1 MKNNDDKP
9 DKPKLSIVK
18 SRITKTH
25 RAISLDPPKEIAY
38 QHSVLCQTVLPY
50 RNPGDGVREWKR
62 QQGSVQLLLEAGKA
76 YHPQKED
83 YVPVGLPYGPKA
95 RLILCYLNTEA
106 IKQQSPVIEV
116 DKSLTAF
123 VRSLLRRSPNG
134 QEIREFKDQIPRI
147 STALIRLAVTQEDR
161 VLQVDTK
168 VVTAFELLVKEEDT
182 QRILWPSELRLSEEY
197 FNSLINHAV
206 PLDVRA
212 IAGLSHSAMALDVY
226 CWLAQRLHRVPKGKP
241 QFIPWSVVKEQFGQ
255 GVARMNH
262 FKAVFRVAMGQAL
275 TQYPCA
281 RVEGDGRGITLRH
294 SLPPVPEVRFILP
307 KPGK

>member
-18 SRITKTH
+18 SRMTKAH

-106 IKQQSPVIEV
+106 IKQQSPVIDV
-116 DKSLTAF
+116 DKSLTAL
-123 VRSLLRRSPNG
+123 VRRLQRRAPTG
-134 QEIREFKDQIPRI
+134 LEIRKFKDQLSRI
-147 STALIRLAVTQEDR
+147 STALIRLAVTQENQA
-161 VLQVDTK
+161 LQINSQII
-168 VVTAFELLVKEEDT
+168 TAFELLLKDNK
-182 QRILWPSELRLSEEY
+182 QRILWPSRVRLSEEY

-206 PLDVRA
+206 PLDERA
-212 IAGLSHSAMALDVY
+212 MAGLSHSSMALDIY
-226 CWLAQRLHRVPKGKP
+226 CWLAQRLHRIPKGKP
-241 QFIPWSVVKEQFGQ
+241 QFIPWTALKDQFGQ

-262 FKAVFRVAMGQAL
+262 FKANFRLAMGQVL
-275 TQYPCA
+275 SQYPCA
-281 RVEGDGRGITLRH
+281 RVEGDDRGLTLRN
-294 SLPPVPEVRFILP
+294 SLPPVPEIRFILP

>member
-1 MKNNDDKP
+1 MKNNDNQPNKT
-9 DKPKLSIVK
+9 
-18 SRITKTH
+18 SRI
-25 RAISLDPPKEIAY
+25 RRRMVENSMAIALEPPEQIAY
-38 QHSVLCQTVLPY
+38 QHTVLCQISLPY
-50 RNPGDGVREWKR
+50 RNPGDDVRVWDRE
-62 QQGSVQLLLEAGKA
+62 QGNVSLRVNAGEAKNPETGLWM
-76 YHPQKED
+76 EL
-83 YVPVGLPYGPKA
+83 GLPYGPKA

-106 IKQQSPVIEV
+106 IKEQSPVIEV

-182 QRILWPSELRLSEEY
+182 QRILWSSELRLSEEY

-206 PLDVRA
+206 PIDVRA
-212 IAGLSHSAMALDVY
+212 IAGLSHSAMALDIY
-226 CWLAQRLHRVPKGKP
+226 CWLAQRLHRVPKGKS
-241 QFIPWSVVKEQFGQ
+241 QFIPWSAVKAQFGQ

-262 FKAVFRVAMGQAL
+262 FKAMFRVAMEQVL

-281 RVEGDGRGITLRH
+281 RVEGDGRGLTLRH